1 MPTTTEPRISEN
13 GRDGRKLAGA
23 SPSPGIQALRELA
36 ASFAF
41 DQIDRRAAAGMNA
54 VWGGS
59 TWEAP
64 LIYAC
69 DTVPIAMSELWREGS
84 REAEAAGEREL
95 QIPSEFCS
103 MIKVVAGR
111 LHLRTSRN
119 IRRII
124 HFGGGCEPMGLAVEM
139 MKREG
144 YDVHCIEGVH
154 AFHQSDKRPE
164 TIHILVHEFERVA
177 RWLTGKGVDQ
187 DRLGEEL
194 RKKNVLLSKL
204 RRILELRKTNPLYLT
219 AVPTVQLLN
228 GSSHCYGNPGEYL
241 RVLDLLIGELE
252 GELAMAR
259 LPPADRYIPLVLAGG
274 AVSPSILHVI
284 EESKGAILGWIL
296 VGTVDYREDLPP
308 LESLAHYLLDAQARG
323 ELGEG
328 AGSSATF
335 RRYRIEALVRETG
348 AKGVISTA
356 VTGCPYASIVQ
367 QMERTHFKNLGV
379 AFIGLETNVHKER
392 PSEEQIM
399 RVRTFMEMIN

>member
-1 MPTTTEPRISEN
+1 MATITELSVSAKRRDWRIAPE
-13 GRDGRKLAGA
+13 A
-23 SPSPGIQALRELA
+23 SPSPGIQALRDLVK
-36 ASFAF
+36 SFSF
-41 DQIDRRAAAGMNA
+41 DRIEHRAAEGLKA

-69 DTVPIAMSELWREGS
+69 DTVPIAMAELWREKS
-84 REAEAAGEREL
+84 REAESVGERAL

-111 LHLRTSRN
+111 LHLRTSQN

-124 HFGGGCEPMGLAVEM
+124 HFVGGCEPMGLAIEM

-144 YDVHCIEGVH
+144 YDVHCIESVH
-154 AFHQSDKRPE
+154 AFHEADKRPE
-164 TIHILVHEFERVA
+164 TIRILVDEFERIA
-177 RWLTGKGVDQ
+177 KWLTGKGVDQ
-187 DRLGEEL
+187 NRLGEEL

-204 RRILELRKTNPLYLT
+204 RRVLELRRSNPLYLT
-219 AVPTVQLLN
+219 SVPTVQLLN
-228 GSSHCYGNPGEYL
+228 GSSHCYGNPEEYL
-241 RVLDLLIGELE
+241 RVIDLLIAELE
-252 GELAMAR
+252 VAGR
-259 LPPADRYIPLVLAGG
+259 LPTPERYIPLVLAGG
-274 AVSPSILHVI
+274 AVSPSILNVI
-284 EESKGAILGWIL
+284 EESNGAILGWIL
-296 VGTVDYREDLPP
+296 VGTVDYREDIPP

-328 AGSSATF
+328 AGASATF

-379 AFIGLETNVHKER
+379 SFIGLETNVHKER

-399 RVRTFMEMIN
+399 RVRTFMEMLN

>member
-1 MPTTTEPRISEN
+1 MPPSIEPSSQAKRRN
-13 GRDGRKLAGA
+13 GRDAAQA
-23 SPSPGIQALRELA
+23 SLSPGLQALRDLV
-36 ASFAF
+36 ASFSF
-41 DQIDRRAAAGMNA
+41 DQIERRAAEGLKA

-69 DTVPIAMSELWREGS
+69 DTVPIAMAELWREKS
-84 REAEAAGEREL
+84 REAESVGEREL

-111 LHLRTSRN
+111 LHLRTSKN

-124 HFGGGCEPMGLAVEM
+124 HFGGGCEPMGLAIEM

-154 AFHQSDKRPE
+154 AFHASDKRPE
-164 TIHILVHEFERVA
+164 TIQILVHEFERIA
-177 RWLTGKGVDQ
+177 KWLTGKGVDQ

-204 RRILELRKTNPLYLT
+204 RRVLALRRSNPLYLT
-219 AVPTVQLLN
+219 SVPTVQLLN
-228 GSSHCYGNPGEYL
+228 GSSHCYGNPEEYL
-241 RVLDLLIGELE
+241 RVIDLLIGELE
-252 GELAMAR
+252 VAAT
-259 LPPADRYIPLVLAGG
+259 LPTPERYIPLVLAGG
-274 AVSPSILHVI
+274 AVSPSILNVI
-284 EESKGAILGWIL
+284 EESNGAILGWIL
-296 VGTVDYREDLPP
+296 VGTVDYREDIPP

-328 AGSSATF
+328 AGASATF
-335 RRYRIEALVRETG
+335 RRYRVEALVRETG

-379 AFIGLETNVHKER
+379 SFIGLETNVHKER

-399 RVRTFMEMIN
+399 RVRTFMEMLN

>member
-1 MPTTTEPRISEN
+1 M
-13 GRDGRKLAGA
+13 K
-23 SPSPGIQALRELA
+23 
-36 ASFAF
+36 
-41 DQIDRRAAAGMNA
+41 A

-69 DTVPIAMSELWREGS
+69 DTVPIAMAELWREKS
-84 REAEAAGEREL
+84 REAESVGEREL

-111 LHLRTSRN
+111 LHLRTSKN

-124 HFGGGCEPMGLAVEM
+124 HFGGGCEPMGLAIEM

-144 YDVHCIEGVH
+144 YDVLCIESVH
-154 AFHQSDKRPE
+154 AFHEADKRPE
-164 TIHILVHEFERVA
+164 TIRILVDEFERIA
-177 RWLTGKGVDQ
+177 KWLTGKDVNQ

-204 RRILELRKTNPLYLT
+204 RRVLELRKSNPLYLT
-219 AVPTVQLLN
+219 SVPTVQLLN
-228 GSSHCYGNPGEYL
+228 GSSHCYGDPAEYV
-241 RVLDLLIGELE
+241 RVIDLLIGELE
-252 GELAMAR
+252 VAAT
-259 LPPADRYIPLVLAGG
+259 LPTADRYIPLVLAGG
-274 AVSPSILHVI
+274 AVSPSILNVI

-296 VGTVDYREDLPP
+296 VGTVDYREDIPP

-328 AGSSATF
+328 AGASATF

-379 AFIGLETNVHKER
+379 SFIGLETNVHKER

-399 RVRTFMEMIN
+399 RVRTFMEMLN